1 MEVKATIKPGQN
13 GTKRYTRQYGDQ
25 LVCVRYH
32 YDKRRQKRL
41 TTVELI
47 VDEQDWIQGITIPPD
62 KIVPLRIAYG
72 ETEFRE
78 KVKEVG
84 AYLDSKKK
92 CRKLSFRLVYA
103 LGLEK
108 RIIDELD
115 HLD

>member
-25 LVCVRYH
+25 LVCVRYR

-47 VDEQDWIQGITIPPD
+47 VYEQDWIQGITIPPD
-62 KIVPLRIAYG
+62 KIVPIRIAYG
-72 ETEFRE
+72 ETELRE
-78 KVKEVG
+78 KVKVAG
-84 AYLDSKKK
+84 AYWDSKKK
-92 CRKLSFRLVYA
+92 FWKLSFRLVYA

-108 RIIDELD
+108 RIIDEFD
-115 HLD
+115 HLE